1 MGASAAAAKEKKRVQ
16 ASSTSNALDSLV
28 RMGQEKGFE
37 VEQNKDYG
45 FGIIDLVWNINTH
58 PALPVIKCGFIVL
71 RANEEGGG
79 RGDKDWQD
87 NQFSIRK
94 IEEAAMR
101 GIRSGMDKVY
111 LLADNEEMAKSISG
125 KIEWLASFG
134 SLIRLDV
141 ISLGIAPTQQ
151 QESAVITPS
160 QKRVPQGK
168 KIRKQIIKEREAK
181 IDRYSKPK
189 GRRRDKESKIKKR
202 TREALLNKHNR
213 PKGQRKRKRRER
225 DDIL

>member
-1 MGASAAAAKEKKRVQ
+1 MGASSTTTTKDKEGVR
-16 ASSTSNALDSLV
+16 ANSSSTSSSTSNALHSLV
-28 RMGQEKGFE
+28 SMGQEKGFE

-45 FGIIDLVWNINTH
+45 VGIIDLVWNINTH

-71 RANEEGGG
+71 RSEEG
-79 RGDKDWQD
+79 GDKDWQD

-134 SLIRLDV
+134 SLIRLDA
-141 ISLGIAPTQQ
+141 ISLGMFSTQQ

-168 KIRKQIIKEREAK
+168 KIRKQTIRKREAK
-181 IDRYSKPK
+181 IDRYSRPK
-189 GRRRDKESKIKKR
+189 GRRRQKESEIKKR
-202 TREALLNKHNR
+202 SREALLNKHNR
-213 PKGQRKRKRRER
+213 PKGQRKRKER
-225 DDIL
+225 

>member
-1 MGASAAAAKEKKRVQ
+1 MRASAASSAKDKEGVQ
-16 ASSTSNALDSLV
+16 ANSSSSTSNALHSLV
-28 RMGQEKGFE
+28 SMGQEKGFE

-45 FGIIDLVWNINTH
+45 VGIIDLVWNINTH

-71 RANEEGGG
+71 RANEEGG
-79 RGDKDWQD
+79 GDKDWQD

-134 SLIRLDV
+134 SLLRLDA
-141 ISLGIAPTQQ
+141 ISLGIFPQQ
-151 QESAVITPS
+151 QKYAVTTPS
-160 QKRVPQGK
+160 RKRVPEGE
-168 KIRKQIIKEREAK
+168 KIRKRTIREREAK
-181 IDRYSKPK
+181 IERHSKPK
-189 GRRRDKESKIKKR
+189 GERSSRGSKEKKR
-202 TREALLNKHNR
+202 VREALLNKHSR
-213 PKGQRKRKRRER
+213 PTGQRKRKDRR
-225 DDIL
+225 